1 MPSIN
6 QPKKKALAMPY
17 STESTVKELLDNAQ
31 TRAFIEEKM
40 PELLTHPAL
49 GMIRGMSL
57 RAIAPFSGGKL
68 NDEALAAID
77 EALQK
82 LG

>member
-1 MPSIN
+1 MG
-6 QPKKKALAMPY
+6 L
-17 STESTVKELLDNAQ
+17 STNSTVKELLDNPRS
-31 TRAFIEEKM
+31 RAFMEEKM
-40 PELLTHPAL
+40 PELLKHPAL

-57 RAIAPFSGGKL
+57 RAIAPFSDGKL
-68 NDEALAAID
+68 NDETLASID